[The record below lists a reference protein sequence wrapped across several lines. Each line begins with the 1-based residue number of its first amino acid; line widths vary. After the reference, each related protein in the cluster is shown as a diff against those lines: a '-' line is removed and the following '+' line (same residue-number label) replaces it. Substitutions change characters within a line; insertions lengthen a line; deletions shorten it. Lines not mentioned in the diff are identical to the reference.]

1 MHNCSHCQ
9 IRLSNHLFRLLSS
22 FILCGFVFQGCL
34 GHFLEVP
41 GAYETYI
48 LAYILALR
56 VRPGPTRWKCWK
68 TSIIL
73 LSTKSLS
80 SKKIRSWQVCP
91 GQVVAGRMGL
101 LITILLCLVNIFNV
115 INNNS
120 PSVKVAD
127 TSNWFHIHLSRLGA
141 LSCY

>member
-73 LSTKSLS
+73 FFTKSLS
-80 SKKIRSWQVCP
+80 SKNPFLTSLPWAGCCWQDGSADHHLALP
-91 GQVVAGRMGL
+91 GQHLQRDQQQLTQRQGGRHFK
-101 LITILLCLVNIFNV
+101 LIPYPPL
-115 INNNS
+115 
-120 PSVKVAD
+120 
-127 TSNWFHIHLSRLGA
+127 
-141 LSCY
+141 